1 MKDLYFKNKV
11 VVITGASSGI
21 GRACAIQFAKE
32 GAHVVI
38 AARSKDKLELTEK
51 EILSMS
57 GAVLSV
63 KADVSSEDECKN
75 LIHKTI
81 DKFGKIDIL
90 INNAGIS
97 MRAMFEDVQTDVIKK
112 LMDINFYGMLYCT
125 KYALPYILK
134 EGGSLIGVSSLAG
147 ITPLPGRT
155 GYSASK
161 HAMNG
166 FLRTLRVEYLKDNLH
181 VLIVHP
187 GFTSS
192 NIRFTALNK
201 EGLPQK
207 ESPRN
212 ESQMM
217 SSEEV
222 ARHIIKAIRK
232 RKREIVLTT
241 QGKILAWLYKR
252 CPTLADILIYREMKK
267 EEKCINNA

>member
-21 GRACAIQFAKE
+21 GSACALQCAKE

-38 AARSKDKLELTEK
+38 AARSNDKLEHTAN
-51 EILSMS
+51 EIVSK
-57 GAVLSV
+57 GGHVLIV
-63 KADVSSEDECKN
+63 NADVSSEDECKN
-75 LIHKTI
+75 IINKTI

-97 MRAMFEDVQTDVIKK
+97 MRAMFEDVQPAVIKK

-125 KYALPYILK
+125 KYALPHILK
-134 EGGSLIGVSSLAG
+134 EGGSIVGVSSLAG
-147 ITPLPGRT
+147 IAPLPGRT

-166 FLRTLRVEYLKDNLH
+166 FLRTLRVEHLKDNLH

-201 EGLPQK
+201 DGLPQK
-207 ESPRN
+207 ESPRD

-217 SSEEV
+217 SSKEV
-222 ARHIIKAIRK
+222 AQHIIKAIKK

-241 QGKILAWLYKR
+241 QGKLLAWLYKR

-267 EEKCINNA
+267 EG